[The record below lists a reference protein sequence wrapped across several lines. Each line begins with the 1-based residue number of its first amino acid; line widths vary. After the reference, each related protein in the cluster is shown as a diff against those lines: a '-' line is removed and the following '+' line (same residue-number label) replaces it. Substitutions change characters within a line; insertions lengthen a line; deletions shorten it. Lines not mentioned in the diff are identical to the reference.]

1 MGVYVLVGEKP
12 EFRRL
17 DIVYEDEGYYLSS
30 LNAGSG
36 YVSLY
41 DEIIVKGVMADGE

>member
-1 MGVYVLVGEKP
+1 MGVYVLVGEST
-12 EFRRL
+12 EFRKL
-17 DIVYEDEGYYLSS
+17 DIIYEDEDFYLSR

-41 DEIIVKGVMADGE
+41 DDIIVKGVMADGG